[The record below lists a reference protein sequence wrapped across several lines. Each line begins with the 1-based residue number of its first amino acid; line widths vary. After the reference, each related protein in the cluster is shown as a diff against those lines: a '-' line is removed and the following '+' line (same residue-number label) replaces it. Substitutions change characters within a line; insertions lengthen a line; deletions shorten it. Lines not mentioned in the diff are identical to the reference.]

1 MFTKATPESVGI
13 SSKNI
18 AKYIRLLE
26 KRGMVMH
33 SLLLYRNDKLASETY
48 WAPFDKDTVHRMYS
62 TTKTY
67 VAIAIGILADEGKL
81 DINDP
86 ILNYMGDEVKGNP
99 PRFMEN
105 LTIRDMLTMR
115 TTGETPSMFAIDS
128 FNRRELYFNYK
139 KKCRPSATQWQ
150 YDSNGSQMLCALVEK
165 LSGMSLFEFLKLK
178 VFDKLGTFK
187 TATILKTADG
197 NCWGDSAM
205 VCTPRDMLSFARLLL
220 NYGNWNGEQIISESY
235 MREATAKLVDNR
247 LSHHETALTHGYGYQ
262 IWRVEQNGFAMVG
275 MGDQLAICL
284 PDRNFIAVTNC
295 DNEGSAVSRN
305 IIINGLFDIIVDE
318 MTDEPLPEDSV
329 SYNELTKLS
338 NSRTLYALRSGM
350 LDSPFRDEIDNVVF
364 ECEPN
369 DMRIKYFKLHFDDA
383 CGGVL
388 TFENE
393 QGVKQVPFGI
403 GKNVF
408 GNFPQY
414 GYYNDVC
421 FEQNDP
427 TFTYKDCVS
436 ARWLEEKKFMILVQF
451 VDRYLGNMTL
461 NFAFREDGDASLFIH
476 KFAEYFLHEYV
487 TGQDRDCSEGC
498 GWIVAHKQN

>member
-1 MFTKATPESVGI
+1 MFSKATPESVGI

-18 AKYIRLLE
+18 AKYIRLME

-33 SLLLYRNDKLASETY
+33 SFLVYRRDKLVSETY

-67 VAIAIGILADEGKL
+67 VAVAIGILQDEGKL
-81 DINDP
+81 NIYDN
-86 ILNYMGDEVKGNP
+86 ILDYMGNEVKGNP

-115 TTGETPSMFAIDS
+115 TIGETPSIFKIDS

-139 KKCRPSATQWQ
+139 TKSRPSETQWQ
-150 YDSNGSQMLCALVEK
+150 YDSNGSQMLCALIEK
-165 LSGMSLFEFLKLK
+165 LSGMSLFEFLKVKL
-178 VFDKLGTFK
+178 FDKMGTFK

-220 NYGNWNGEQIISESY
+220 NYGNWNGEQLVSKAY
-235 MREATAKLVDNR
+235 MKEATSKITDNR
-247 LSHHETALTHGYGYQ
+247 LSHHEAALTHGYGYQ

-284 PDRNFIAVTNC
+284 PDRDFIAITNC

-305 IIINGLFDIIVDE
+305 IIINGIFDLIVDE
-318 MTDEPLPEDSV
+318 MSDEALPCDKPAYDNLVE
-329 SYNELTKLS
+329 LS
-338 NSRTLYALRSGM
+338 NSRTLYKLRSDM
-350 LDSPFRDEIDNVVF
+350 TDSPYREVINDKVY
-364 ECEPN
+364 ECETN
-369 DMRIKYFKLHFDDA
+369 DMGIKYFKIHFDSPTD
-383 CGGVL
+383 GVL

-393 QGVKQVPFGI
+393 QGVKEVPFGV

-414 GYYNDVC
+414 GYYDSVC

-427 TFTYKDCVS
+427 NFTYRDCVS
-436 ARWLEEKKFMILVQF
+436 ACWLEERKFMILVQF
-451 VDRYLGNMTL
+451 IDRYLGNMTL

-476 KFAEYFLHEYV
+476 KFAEYFLHEFV
-487 TGQDRDCSEGC
+487 TNQDRDNSDGC
-498 GWIVAHKQN
+498 GWVVAHKKD